1 MNMSVLVNFAIFP
14 TDKGHTG
21 LSTYVARVER
31 AVRALG
37 YPTSLGP
44 MSTVVEA
51 PSMTEALRALEVA
64 TECLTQDC
72 DRVYL
77 SANFD
82 IKKGSMGRM
91 QSKVESVEQKLKG

>member
-1 MNMSVLVNFAIFP
+1 MSVLVNFAIFP

-44 MSTVVEA
+44 MSTVVETPTMA
-51 PSMTEALRALEVA
+51 EALHALEVA
-64 TECLTQDC
+64 TACLTADC
-72 DRVYL
+72 ERIYL

-82 IKKGSMGRM
+82 IKAGGMGRM
-91 QSKVESVEQKLKG
+91 QGKVASVEQKLESMQ